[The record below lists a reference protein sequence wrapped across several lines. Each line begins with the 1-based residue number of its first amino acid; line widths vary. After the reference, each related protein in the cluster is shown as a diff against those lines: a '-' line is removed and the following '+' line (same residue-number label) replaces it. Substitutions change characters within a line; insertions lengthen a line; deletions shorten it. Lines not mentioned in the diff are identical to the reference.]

1 MKSPN
6 TARERHM
13 RNTPWIPSQRRLFLA
28 ALVAATGSW
37 LAGCGGGDDNYQS
50 PDLDAAYEAIAGGMS
65 YAHVRGIVGADPGS
79 QVADGDKVQLY
90 RWESGQG
97 TYLYTSL
104 LVRIHERDGVTGK
117 TVTGPNGNKTETYG
131 GE

>member
-1 MKSPN
+1 
-6 TARERHM
+6 M
-13 RNTPWIPSQRRLFLA
+13 RNTPWTPSQRRLFLA

-37 LAGCGGGDDNYQS
+37 LAG
-50 PDLDAAYEAIAGGMS
+50 
-65 YAHVRGIVGADPGS
+65 IVGADPGS
-79 QVADGDKVQLY
+79 QAADGDKVQLY